1 MVMSDRMCRIITER
15 RRSVK
20 RIGASDWVC
29 KEESRPVSHKSIY
42 VDNARGLAYTQR
54 TPSQAGEHGMEEVEI
69 RKKHIQAARFDG
81 GRIA

>member
-20 RIGASDWVC
+20 RIGSSDPAV
-29 KEESRPVSHKSIY
+29 EEQSKSVSNKSNY
-42 VDNARGLAYTQR
+42 VDNAEGLAYTQR
-54 TPSQAGEHGMEEVEI
+54 TPSHEPGYGGMQAGI
-69 RKKHIQAARFDG
+69 RMTHIHAAGFDG